1 MTIPLVN
8 LYICTV
14 VRELSLNNLILFLRT
29 LKAAN
34 ILEARWR
41 GGELRDRKDGWWE
54 W

>member
-8 LYICTV
+8 LYV
-14 VRELSLNNLILFLRT
+14 YLVRELSLNNLILLLMT
-29 LKAAN
+29 LNAAN
-34 ILEARWR
+34 ILEGRWR